1 MYREV
6 GGMSKL
12 RELTAADIM
21 VDHVVTG
28 NINDSLAG
36 IAADMERHKI
46 GSVVI
51 VENRRV
57 VGILTE
63 RDFVR
68 IVKEGISGGRD
79 RARHHMTRPAVTV
92 RSDASVAAIIRLMRK
107 KHIRHLPVLDKNR
120 RLVGMIG
127 SRDLIKV
134 GTDDLDLAEFISH
147 RSGFL

>member
-1 MYREV
+1 
-6 GGMSKL
+6 MSKL
-12 RELTAADIM
+12 RRLTATDIM
-21 VDHVVTG
+21 TEHVVTG
-28 NINDSLAG
+28 NPNDSLSK
-36 IAADMERHKI
+36 IAAEMERHKI
-46 GSVVI
+46 GSVAI

-107 KHIRHLPVLDKNR
+107 KHVRHLPVLDNNR
-120 RLVGMIG
+120 RLVGIIG
-127 SRDLIKV
+127 SRDLMKV
-134 GTDDLDLAEFISH
+134 GTDDLDLVEFTSH